1 MIELNKITKKFTL
14 HNQGKTNILV
24 FNNLNLK
31 VNPGEIVALTG
42 PSGIGKSSILKMIY
56 GNYVFQSG
64 QIKINN
70 HNIDHKNP
78 RNIIE
83 LRKNTIGYVSQ
94 FLRVI
99 PRVPTIDIVMEPL
112 LEINSNQEEVRQ
124 KAEKIL
130 LELNIDKN
138 LWNLSP
144 LTFSGGEKQRVNVA
158 RGLIRNYPCLLL
170 DEPTASLDSV
180 NKDIVLNL
188 INEKKESGSSIIGI
202 FHDEYSRK
210 YLNAKEIDITKIS
223 DAK

>member
-24 FNNLNLK
+24 FKNLNLK
-31 VNPGEIVALTG
+31 INPGEIVALTG
-42 PSGIGKSSILKMIY
+42 PSGVGKSSILKMIY

-83 LRKNTIGYVSQ
+83 LRKNIIGYVSQ

-112 LEINSNQEEVRQ
+112 LEINSDQDEVRQ

-144 LTFSGGEKQRVNVA
+144 LTFSGGEQQRVNVA

>member
-112 LEINSNQEEVRQ
+112 LEINSNQYEVRQ

-144 LTFSGGEKQRVNVA
+144 LTFSGGEQQRVNVA

>member
-1 MIELNKITKKFTL
+1 MIELNNITKKFTL
-14 HNQGKTNILV
+14 HNQGRTNISV
-24 FNNLNLK
+24 FKNLNLK
-31 VNPGEIVALTG
+31 INPGEIVALTG
-42 PSGIGKSSILKMIY
+42 PSGVGKSSILKMIY

-83 LRKNTIGYVSQ
+83 LRKNIIGYVSQ

-112 LEINSNQEEVRQ
+112 LEINSDQDEVRQ

-130 LELNIDKN
+130 QELNIDKN

-144 LTFSGGEKQRVNVA
+144 LTFSGGEQQRVNVA

-180 NKDIVLNL
+180 NKDIVLNF
-188 INEKKESGSSIIGI
+188 INEKKDSGSSIIGI

-210 YLNAKEIDITKIS
+210 YLNAREIDITKIS
-223 DAK
+223 HAK

>member
-24 FNNLNLK
+24 FKNLNLK
-31 VNPGEIVALTG
+31 INPGEIVALTG
-42 PSGIGKSSILKMIY
+42 PSGVGKSSILKMIY

-83 LRKNTIGYVSQ
+83 LRKNIIGYVSQ

-112 LEINSNQEEVRQ
+112 LEINSDQDEVRQ

-144 LTFSGGEKQRVNVA
+144 LTFSGGEQQRVNVA

-188 INEKKESGSSIIGI
+188 INEKKDKGSSIIGI

-210 YLNAKEIDITKIS
+210 YLNAREIDITKIS

>member
-112 LEINSNQEEVRQ
+112 LEINSNQYEVRQ

-144 LTFSGGEKQRVNVA
+144 LTFSGGEQQRVNVA

-188 INEKKESGSSIIGI
+188 INEKKESGSSIIGPNM
-202 FHDEYSRK
+202 E
-210 YLNAKEIDITKIS
+210 LCM
-223 DAK
+223 

>member
-1 MIELNKITKKFTL
+1 MIELNNITKKFTL
-14 HNQGKTNILV
+14 HNQGRTNISV
-24 FNNLNLK
+24 FKNLNLK
-31 VNPGEIVALTG
+31 INPGEIVALTG
-42 PSGIGKSSILKMIY
+42 PSGVGKSSILKMIY

-83 LRKNTIGYVSQ
+83 LRKNIIGYVSQ

-99 PRVPTIDIVMEPL
+99 PRVPTIEIVMEPL
-112 LEINSNQEEVRQ
+112 LEINFDQEEVRER
-124 KAEKIL
+124 AEKIL
-130 LELNIDKN
+130 LDLNIDKN

-144 LTFSGGEKQRVNVA
+144 LTFSGGEQQRVNVA

-170 DEPTASLDSV
+170 DEPTASLDNV

-188 INEKKESGSSIIGI
+188 INEKKDKGSSIIGI
-202 FHDEYSRK
+202 FHDESSRK
-210 YLNAKEIDITKIS
+210 YLNAREIDITKIS
-223 DAK
+223 HGN

>member
-56 GNYVFQSG
+56 GKYVFQSG

-112 LEINSNQEEVRQ
+112 LEINSNQYEVRQ

-144 LTFSGGEKQRVNVA
+144 LTFSGGEQQRVNVA

>member
-24 FNNLNLK
+24 FKNLNLK
-31 VNPGEIVALTG
+31 INPGEIVALTG
-42 PSGIGKSSILKMIY
+42 PSGVGKSSILKMIY

-83 LRKNTIGYVSQ
+83 LRKNIIGYVSQ

-112 LEINSNQEEVRQ
+112 LEINSDQDEVRQ

-144 LTFSGGEKQRVNVA
+144 LTFSGGEQQRVNVA

-188 INEKKESGSSIIGI
+188 INEKKDKGSSIIGI

-210 YLNAKEIDITKIS
+210 YLKAREIDITKIS

>member
-1 MIELNKITKKFTL
+1 MIELNNITKKFTL
-14 HNQGKTNILV
+14 HNQGRTNISV
-24 FNNLNLK
+24 FKNLNLK
-31 VNPGEIVALTG
+31 INPGEIVALTG
-42 PSGIGKSSILKMIY
+42 PSGVGKSSILKMIY

-64 QIKINN
+64 EIKINN
-70 HNIDHKNP
+70 YKIDYKYP

-99 PRVPTIDIVMEPL
+99 PRVPTIEIVMEPL
-112 LEINSNQEEVRQ
+112 LEINFDQEEVRER
-124 KAEKIL
+124 AEKIL
-130 LELNIDKN
+130 LDLNIDKN

-144 LTFSGGEKQRVNVA
+144 LTFSGGEQQRVNVA

-170 DEPTASLDSV
+170 DEPTASLDNV

-188 INEKKESGSSIIGI
+188 INEKKDSGSSIIGI

-210 YLNAKEIDITKIS
+210 YLNAREIDITKIS
-223 DAK
+223 NAK

>member
-1 MIELNKITKKFTL
+1 
-14 HNQGKTNILV
+14 
-24 FNNLNLK
+24 
-31 VNPGEIVALTG
+31 
-42 PSGIGKSSILKMIY
+42 MIY

-70 HNIDHKNP
+70 HNIDHKYP
-78 RNIIE
+78 RDIIE
-83 LRKNTIGYVSQ
+83 LRKNIIGYVSQ

-99 PRVPTIDIVMEPL
+99 PRVPTIEIVMEPL
-112 LEINSNQEEVRQ
+112 LEINSDQDEVRE

-130 LELNIDKN
+130 LKLNIDKN

-144 LTFSGGEKQRVNVA
+144 LTFSGGEQQRVNVA

-188 INEKKESGSSIIGI
+188 INEKKDSGSSIIGI

-210 YLNAKEIDITKIS
+210 YLNAREIDITKIS

>member
-24 FNNLNLK
+24 FKNLNLK
-31 VNPGEIVALTG
+31 INPGEIVALTG
-42 PSGIGKSSILKMIY
+42 PSGVGKSSILKMIY

-64 QIKINN
+64 EIKINN
-70 HNIDHKNP
+70 YKIDHKYP

-99 PRVPTIDIVMEPL
+99 PRVPTIEIVMEPL
-112 LEINSNQEEVRQ
+112 LEINLDQEEVRER
-124 KAEKIL
+124 AEKIL
-130 LELNIDKN
+130 LDLNIDKN

-144 LTFSGGEKQRVNVA
+144 LTFSGGEQQRVNVA

-170 DEPTASLDSV
+170 DEPTASLDNV

-188 INEKKESGSSIIGI
+188 INEKKDKGSSIIGI
-202 FHDEYSRK
+202 FHDESSRK
-210 YLNAKEIDITKIS
+210 YLNAREIDITKIS
-223 DAK
+223 HAN

>member
-24 FNNLNLK
+24 FKNLNLK
-31 VNPGEIVALTG
+31 INPGEIVALTG
-42 PSGIGKSSILKMIY
+42 PSGVGKSSILKMIY

-83 LRKNTIGYVSQ
+83 LRKNIIGYVSQ

-112 LEINSNQEEVRQ
+112 LEINSDQDEVRQ

-144 LTFSGGEKQRVNVA
+144 LTFSGGEQQRVNVA

-188 INEKKESGSSIIGI
+188 INEKKDSGSSIIGI

-210 YLNAKEIDITKIS
+210 YLKAREIDITKIS

>member
-14 HNQGKTNILV
+14 HNQGRTNISV
-24 FNNLNLK
+24 FKNLNLK
-31 VNPGEIVALTG
+31 INPGEIVALTG
-42 PSGIGKSSILKMIY
+42 PSGVGKSSILKMIY

-64 QIKINN
+64 EIKINN
-70 HNIDHKNP
+70 YKIDYKYP

-99 PRVPTIDIVMEPL
+99 PRVPTIEIVMEPL
-112 LEINSNQEEVRQ
+112 LEINFDQEEVRER
-124 KAEKIL
+124 AEKIL
-130 LELNIDKN
+130 LDLNIDKN

-144 LTFSGGEKQRVNVA
+144 LTFSGGEQQRVNVA

-170 DEPTASLDSV
+170 DEPTASLDNV

-188 INEKKESGSSIIGI
+188 INEKKDKGSSIIGI
-202 FHDEYSRK
+202 FHDESSRK
-210 YLNAKEIDITKIS
+210 YLNAREIDITKIS
-223 DAK
+223 HGN

>member
-14 HNQGKTNILV
+14 HNQGKTKISV
-24 FNNLNLK
+24 FKNLNLK
-31 VNPGEIVALTG
+31 INPGEIVALTG
-42 PSGIGKSSILKMIY
+42 PSGVGKSSILKMIY

-64 QIKINN
+64 EIKINN
-70 HNIDHKNP
+70 YKIDYKYP

-99 PRVPTIDIVMEPL
+99 PRVPTIEIVMEPL
-112 LEINSNQEEVRQ
+112 LEINFDQEEVRER
-124 KAEKIL
+124 AEKIL
-130 LELNIDKN
+130 LDLNIDKN

-144 LTFSGGEKQRVNVA
+144 LTFSGGEQQRVNVA

-170 DEPTASLDSV
+170 DEPTASLDNV

-188 INEKKESGSSIIGI
+188 INEKKDSGSSIIGI
-202 FHDEYSRK
+202 FHDESSRK
-210 YLNAKEIDITKIS
+210 YLNAREIDITKIS
-223 DAK
+223 HAN

>member
-1 MIELNKITKKFTL
+1 MIELNNITKKFTL
-14 HNQGKTNILV
+14 HNQGRTNISV
-24 FNNLNLK
+24 FKNLNLK
-31 VNPGEIVALTG
+31 INPGEIVALTG
-42 PSGIGKSSILKMIY
+42 PSGVGKSSILKMIY

-70 HNIDHKNP
+70 HNLDHNYP

-99 PRVPTIDIVMEPL
+99 PRVPTIEIVMEPL
-112 LEINSNQEEVRQ
+112 LEINFDQEEVRER
-124 KAEKIL
+124 AEKIL
-130 LELNIDKN
+130 LDLNIDKN

-144 LTFSGGEKQRVNVA
+144 LTFSGGEQQRVNVA

-170 DEPTASLDSV
+170 DEPTASLDNV

-188 INEKKESGSSIIGI
+188 INEKKDKGSSIIGI
-202 FHDEYSRK
+202 FHDESSRK
-210 YLNAKEIDITKIS
+210 YLNAREIDITKIS
-223 DAK
+223 HAN

>member
-24 FNNLNLK
+24 FKNLNLK
-31 VNPGEIVALTG
+31 INPGEIVALTG
-42 PSGIGKSSILKMIY
+42 PSGVGKSSILKMIY

-64 QIKINN
+64 EIKINN
-70 HNIDHKNP
+70 YKIDHKYP

-99 PRVPTIDIVMEPL
+99 PRVPTIEIVMEPL
-112 LEINSNQEEVRQ
+112 LEINFDQEEVRER
-124 KAEKIL
+124 AEKIL
-130 LELNIDKN
+130 LDLNIDKN

-144 LTFSGGEKQRVNVA
+144 LTFSGGEQQRVNVA

-170 DEPTASLDSV
+170 DEPTASLDNV

-188 INEKKESGSSIIGI
+188 INEKKDKGSSIIGI
-202 FHDEYSRK
+202 FHDESSRK
-210 YLNAKEIDITKIS
+210 YLNAREIDITKIS
-223 DAK
+223 HGN

>member
-1 MIELNKITKKFTL
+1 MIELNNITKKFTL
-14 HNQGKTNILV
+14 HNQGRTNISV
-24 FNNLNLK
+24 FKNLNLK
-31 VNPGEIVALTG
+31 INPGEIVALTG
-42 PSGIGKSSILKMIY
+42 PSGVGKSSILKMIY

-64 QIKINN
+64 EIKINN
-70 HNIDHKNP
+70 YKIDYKYP

-99 PRVPTIDIVMEPL
+99 PRVPTIEIVMEPL
-112 LEINSNQEEVRQ
+112 LEINFDQEEVRER
-124 KAEKIL
+124 AEKIL
-130 LELNIDKN
+130 LDLNIDKN

-144 LTFSGGEKQRVNVA
+144 LTFSGGEQQRVNVA

-170 DEPTASLDSV
+170 DEPTASLDNV

-188 INEKKESGSSIIGI
+188 INEKKDKGSSIIGI

-210 YLNAKEIDITKIS
+210 YLKAREIDITKIS

>member
-1 MIELNKITKKFTL
+1 MIELNKITKKFIL

-24 FNNLNLK
+24 FKNLNLK
-31 VNPGEIVALTG
+31 INPGEIVALTG
-42 PSGIGKSSILKMIY
+42 PSGVGKSSILKMIY

-83 LRKNTIGYVSQ
+83 LRKNIIGYVSQ

-112 LEINSNQEEVRQ
+112 LEINSDQDEVRQ

-130 LELNIDKN
+130 QELNIDKN

-144 LTFSGGEKQRVNVA
+144 LTFSGGEQQRVNVA

-188 INEKKESGSSIIGI
+188 INEKKDSGSSIIGI

-210 YLNAKEIDITKIS
+210 YLKAREIDITKIS

>member
-14 HNQGKTNILV
+14 HNQGKTKISV
-24 FNNLNLK
+24 FKNLNLK
-31 VNPGEIVALTG
+31 INPGEIVALTG
-42 PSGIGKSSILKMIY
+42 PSGVGKSSILKMIY

-64 QIKINN
+64 EIKINN
-70 HNIDHKNP
+70 YKIDYKYP

-99 PRVPTIDIVMEPL
+99 PRVPTIEIVMEPL
-112 LEINSNQEEVRQ
+112 LEINSDQDEVRE
-124 KAEKIL
+124 KAEKTLIK
-130 LELNIDKN
+130 LNIDKN

-144 LTFSGGEKQRVNVA
+144 LTFSGGEQQRVNVA

-188 INEKKESGSSIIGI
+188 INEKKDKGSSIIGI
-202 FHDEYSRK
+202 FHDKYSRK
-210 YLNAKEIDITKIS
+210 YLNAREIDITKIS
-223 DAK
+223 NAK

>member
-31 VNPGEIVALTG
+31 INPGEIVALTG
-42 PSGIGKSSILKMIY
+42 PSGVGKSSILKMIY

-64 QIKINN
+64 QIKVND
-70 HNIDHKNP
+70 HDIDHTYP

-83 LRKNTIGYVSQ
+83 LRKNIIGYVSQ

-99 PRVPTIDIVMEPL
+99 PRVPTIEIVMEPL
-112 LEINSNQEEVRQ
+112 LEINSDQDEVRE

-130 LELNIDKN
+130 LKLNIDKN

-144 LTFSGGEKQRVNVA
+144 LTFSGGEQQRVNVA

-188 INEKKESGSSIIGI
+188 INEKKDNGSSIIGI

-210 YLNAKEIDITKIS
+210 YLKAREIDITKIS

>member
-31 VNPGEIVALTG
+31 INPGEIVALTG
-42 PSGIGKSSILKMIY
+42 PSGVGKSSILKMIY

-64 QIKINN
+64 EIKINN
-70 HNIDHKNP
+70 YKIDHKYP

-99 PRVPTIDIVMEPL
+99 PRVPTIEIVMEPL
-112 LEINSNQEEVRQ
+112 LEINLDQEEVRER
-124 KAEKIL
+124 AEKIL
-130 LELNIDKN
+130 LDLNIDKN

-144 LTFSGGEKQRVNVA
+144 LTFSGGEQQRVNVA

-170 DEPTASLDSV
+170 DEPTASLDNV

-188 INEKKESGSSIIGI
+188 INEKKDKGSSIIGI
-202 FHDEYSRK
+202 FHDESSRK
-210 YLNAKEIDITKIS
+210 YLNAREIDITKIS
-223 DAK
+223 HAN

>member
-31 VNPGEIVALTG
+31 INPGEIVALTG
-42 PSGIGKSSILKMIY
+42 PSGVGKSSILKMIY

-64 QIKINN
+64 EIKINN
-70 HNIDHKNP
+70 YKIDHKYP

-99 PRVPTIDIVMEPL
+99 PRVPTIEIVMEPL
-112 LEINSNQEEVRQ
+112 LEINFDQEEVRER
-124 KAEKIL
+124 AEKIL
-130 LELNIDKN
+130 LDLNIDKN

-144 LTFSGGEKQRVNVA
+144 LTFSGGEQQRVNVA

-170 DEPTASLDSV
+170 DEPTASLDNV

-188 INEKKESGSSIIGI
+188 INEKKDKGSSIIGI
-202 FHDEYSRK
+202 FHDESSRK
-210 YLNAKEIDITKIS
+210 YLNAREIDITKIS
-223 DAK
+223 HAN